1 MIDEYR
7 KLASDWQ
14 TLVHKYG
21 GKVLGFYYDKKKE
34 EVIGIAEYENLKKLE
49 ELQKHGINI
58 DIQLRI
64 PLFPLLGVIIS
75 TGEVLLIFLGLALL
89 IGGFLSLQSP
99 RTRGNHLIIQYF
111 ANDIHKSR

>member
-49 ELQKHGINI
+49 ELQKNCEADYAFSNI
-58 DIQLRI
+58 QEQVKKLVVSVDEQILEKIEIQ
-64 PLFPLLGVIIS
+64 P
-75 TGEVLLIFLGLALL
+75 E
-89 IGGFLSLQSP
+89 
-99 RTRGNHLIIQYF
+99 
-111 ANDIHKSR
+111 DKSKPK